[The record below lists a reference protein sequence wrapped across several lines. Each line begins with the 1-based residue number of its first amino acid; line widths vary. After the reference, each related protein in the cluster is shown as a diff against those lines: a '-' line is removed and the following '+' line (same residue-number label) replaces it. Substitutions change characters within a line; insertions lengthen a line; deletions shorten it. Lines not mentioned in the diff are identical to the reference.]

1 MVIHPDDLP
10 RWRSK
15 LDQIEA
21 TADLDEDVKQ
31 RWVEADELRPVR
43 DAEARSLVAEFVT
56 TRDFAAFR
64 TGSDK
69 WSRRE
74 GPYIAFSGFGQMWL
88 NQVANNLPDDPEVL
102 DVLVRAFTTP
112 ATWTRHAPGSP
123 MSSG

>member
-1 MVIHPDDLP
+1 VVIHPDDLP

-74 GPYIAFSGFGQMWL
+74 GPYIAFSGFGQMRSRRMPRKRAAGSGPQAPPARPASL
-88 NQVANNLPDDPEVL
+88 EVL
-102 DVLVRAFTTP
+102 AGQMRPLA
-112 ATWTRHAPGSP
+112 S
-123 MSSG
+123 